1 MNRRLVVLAAALC
14 VTGPLQ
20 NAWALEFVAE
30 QITRIDGHSRKAS
43 IYYRDDRWRIEHNDL
58 GPVNVT
64 IARKDRQVMWCLLS
78 RLKHFK
84 TLALDQAQAPRVA
97 VLLDGEVGREAIGTE
112 VLDGHPTT
120 LYEVT
125 VATDMMQTEVFYQW
139 LATDIQFPLKLAK
152 KNGNWIVEYQRVK
165 LRPVSEQMFQLPLNY
180 LPLEAFASQSERDH

>member
-1 MNRRLVVLAAALC
+1 MFRRLVGVATVLCLAGTVQQAS
-14 VTGPLQ
+14 
-20 NAWALEFVAE
+20 ALEFVAE
-30 QITRIDGHSRKAS
+30 QITRIDGHSRRAS

-84 TLALDQAQAPRVA
+84 TLSLDQAQAPRVA
-97 VLLDGEVGREAIGTE
+97 VLLDGEVGREEIGTE
-112 VLDGHPTT
+112 ILDGHPTT

-125 VATDMMQTEVFYQW
+125 VATNMQQTEVFYQW

-152 KNGNWIVEYQRVK
+152 KNGNWIVEYRRVK
-165 LRPVSEQMFQLPLNY
+165 LRSVSEQMFQLPLNY
-180 LPLEAFASQSERDH
+180 LPLEEFASQSERSH